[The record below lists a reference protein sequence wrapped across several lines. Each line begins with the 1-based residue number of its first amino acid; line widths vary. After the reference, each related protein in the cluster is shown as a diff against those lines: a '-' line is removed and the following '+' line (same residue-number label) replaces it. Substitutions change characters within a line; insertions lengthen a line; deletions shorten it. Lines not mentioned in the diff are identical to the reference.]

1 PSSHGSSTPT
11 EPHVNTKS
19 ISASNAT
26 NSSVGKTSTTPN
38 QSTPI
43 VNTGRQGH
51 IHPQRKHTLLGG
63 NRTAQRARH
72 FLSRTHNTG
81 YDIGQKMNRFKG
93 KIQQSK
99 QVKIE
104 KRGLRSDEVRDTE
117 RD

>member
-1 PSSHGSSTPT
+1 HGTSIPT
-11 EPHVNTKS
+11 VPYESTKS
-19 ISASNAT
+19 INTGNDT
-26 NSSVGKTSTTPN
+26 NSSAGKTSTTLN

-63 NRTAQRARH
+63 NRTAQRAGH
-72 FLSRTHNTG
+72 FLSRAHNTG
-81 YDIGQKMNRFKG
+81 YDMGQKMNEFKE
-93 KIQQSK
+93 KIQQAK